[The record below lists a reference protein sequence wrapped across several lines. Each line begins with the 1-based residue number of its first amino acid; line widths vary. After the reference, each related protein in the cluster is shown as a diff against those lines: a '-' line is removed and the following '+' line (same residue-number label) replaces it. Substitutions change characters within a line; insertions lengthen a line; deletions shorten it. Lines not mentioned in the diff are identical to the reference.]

1 MTQGERPDPFE
12 VLDIAVIETGAR
24 DHRVRRAN
32 PAACAL
38 LGRSEAEVIGL
49 TWDDVAVGD
58 DGERWKA
65 QARLRVAAG
74 QSRTRMIIR
83 LLRPDGTIVHALAT
97 IALLT
102 DPDGEQYFLSHFQD
116 VSEEIAAQDRLRL
129 VVENT
134 PVSMFLVDRTGRV
147 LVSEGTA
154 NPQAAAGLG
163 EARESSVFETFAD
176 LPQAVSIMRRAVA
189 GERIHEIMEAFG
201 RCLDVHL
208 VPIPGNGSNVGSVA
222 AVATDITERQQ
233 ALASLQ
239 ARSAEQ
245 AVVAD
250 LGQRALEARD
260 PAPLWDR
267 AVTALA
273 DRLRADLVQAH
284 ELDESGD
291 RCRLLARADRRAAP
305 ATPPLGPPVE
315 TVPVETVPVETVP
328 VETPRP
334 VDRLTVNAGRPDR
347 PLAVIEIQRAT
358 DPFTDQ
364 DSRFVQS
371 VAAVLGSAGLRLQME
386 SDIRRQSRHD
396 GLTGLPNRTALL
408 ERLERALRRAYRD
421 GRRIGVLFLDLDG
434 FKAINDTL
442 GHQAGDDLLRA
453 TATRLA
459 RAVRPGDV
467 VGRLA
472 GDEFA
477 VLCEAVDGPAD
488 LEAIAERILAT
499 LETPSRLL
507 GHCVV
512 VTGSVGLAL
521 SGPDLQDSENL
532 LNAADIAMYA
542 AKRDGPGRHRIFQ
555 ESMRTRLMDQ
565 LTRAD
570 DLRRAQD
577 AHELTLRYQPIRTP
591 DGALAGAEAIPH
603 WQQPSNGLLRLD
615 EILPRLRQADLRVSI
630 IRWALDTAGRAASSE
645 PGWPDRPPGG
655 PPLLMVAAW
664 GPCITDERFV
674 PELATLLHDTGGGTR
689 YRLCVELDEDELGTG
704 RPAVTAALAD
714 IRRLGVLVGV
724 GDPRVSPAPRGLLG
738 LPFDGLRIADG
749 YVRGVERD
757 RTKHAAVASVIHFA
771 HLLGAQ
777 VIAGDVEDPAQLRVL
792 QELDCD
798 LVEGPL
804 LDPDGPQPS
813 LPRGGRPGR
822 PPI

>member
-12 VLDIAVIETGAR
+12 VLDIAVIETGVR

-38 LGRSEAEVIGL
+38 LGRSEAEVTGL

-58 DGERWKA
+58 DGERWDA

-74 QSRTRMIIR
+74 QPRARMITR
-83 LLRPDGTIVHALAT
+83 LLRPDGTVVHALAT

-163 EARESSVFETFAD
+163 EARESSVFATFAD

-189 GERIHEIMEAFG
+189 GERVHEIMEVFG

-208 VPIPGNGSNVGSVA
+208 VPIPGNGSDVGSVA

-273 DRLRADLVQAH
+273 DHLRADFVQAH

-291 RCRLLARADRRAAP
+291 RRSLLARADRRAAP
-305 ATPPLGPPVE
+305 ATPPLGPQVE
-315 TVPVETVPVETVP
+315 TVQ

-334 VDRLTVNAGRPDR
+334 VDRLTVKVGRPDR
-347 PLAVIEIQRAT
+347 PLAVIEIQRAP
-358 DPFTDQ
+358 DPLTDQ
-364 DSRFVQS
+364 DARFVQS
-371 VAAVLGSAGLRLQME
+371 VAAVLGSACLRLQME

-408 ERLERALRRAYRD
+408 EHLERALRRAGRD

-488 LEAIAERILAT
+488 LEAIAERVLAT

-512 VTGSVGLAL
+512 ATGSVGLAL
-521 SGPDLQDSENL
+521 SGPDLQDSEKL

-542 AKRDGPGRHRIFQ
+542 AKRDGPGRYRIFQ

-577 AHELTLRYQPIRTP
+577 AHELTMRYQPIRTP

-630 IRWALDTAGRAASSE
+630 IRWALGTAGRAASGE
-645 PGWPDRPPGG
+645 PGWHERPPGEP

-674 PELATLLHDTGGGTR
+674 PELATLLHDTGGGSR

-724 GDPRVSPAPRGLLG
+724 GDPSVSPAPRGLIG
-738 LPFDGLRIADG
+738 FPFDGLRIADG

-777 VIAGDVEDPAQLRVL
+777 VIAGNIEAPAQLRVL

-813 LPRGGRPGR
+813 LPRGDR
-822 PPI
+822 